1 LRDGGVVA
9 GRRYDPPV
17 PAPSLT
23 IARAAGTLSRRL
35 GRGGGT
41 SLPGKLLL
49 RMRPG
54 ALAELGA
61 GLPRGVTVVSATNG
75 KTTTSRLVAD
85 CARAA
90 GWDLVANTAGAN
102 LLSGLATALLD
113 AHGRRP
119 RPDAGLFEVDEAA
132 LVEVVRQ
139 LRPRVLLL
147 MNLFRDQLDRY
158 GELEHLAALW
168 TTMVAGLPPSAVV
181 VLNADDPAVAALGA
195 NRPEAVTFGIDDA
208 AMALPALPHAA
219 DSTRCRACE
228 APLGYD
234 LVTIGHLGH
243 WRCDACG
250 ARRPEPDVRA
260 TRVELHGSRGIAL
273 TIATPQGEVEASLP
287 LPGLHNAYNATAAT
301 AAALA
306 MGIGIEDVRRGL
318 ATTTAAFGRGERV
331 VLDGRELVLLLA
343 KNPTGANETVR
354 TVLLDPA
361 PPHLLIALN
370 DRTADGQDVSWIWD
384 VDYEPLLERAA
395 SLTLTGD
402 RAHDLGLRMRYAG
415 VPADR
420 MTVVPEPDAALD
432 HAVAQVP
439 PGGTLHV
446 LPTYTA
452 MLGLRE
458 ILVRRGAAEAFWRD
472 R

>member
-1 LRDGGVVA
+1 M
-9 GRRYDPPV
+9 PT
-17 PAPSLT
+17 PSLT

-54 ALAELGA
+54 ALAELG
-61 GLPRGVTVVSATNG
+61 GELPRGVTVVSATNG
-75 KTTTSRLVAD
+75 KTTTSRLLAD

-90 GWDLVANTAGAN
+90 GWDLVANTSGAN

-113 AHGRRP
+113 ARGRRP

-132 LVEVVRQ
+132 LVEVTRQ
-139 LRPRVLLL
+139 LRPRVLVL

-168 TTMVAGLPPSAVV
+168 AAMVADLPGAAVP
-181 VLNADDPAVAALGA
+181 VLNADDPAIAALGA
-195 NRPEAVTFGIDDA
+195 GRAGVVTFGIDDPE
-208 AMALPALPHAA
+208 MALPALPHAA
-219 DSTRCRACE
+219 DSTRCRTCE
-228 APLGYD
+228 APLAYS

-250 ARRPEPDVRA
+250 ASRATPDVRA
-260 TRVELHGSRGIAL
+260 TRVELHGTRGI
-273 TIATPQGEVEASLP
+273 TVEIATPAGEVTARLP
-287 LPGLHNAYNATAAT
+287 LPGLHNAYNVTAAT
-301 AAALA
+301 AGALA
-306 MGIGIEDVRRGL
+306 MGIDIAAIRRGL
-318 ATTTAAFGRGERV
+318 ATTTAAFGRAERV
-331 VLDGRELVLLLA
+331 ALAGRELVLLLA

-354 TVLLDPA
+354 TVLLDPE

-370 DRTADGQDVSWIWD
+370 DRTADGNDVSWIWD

-402 RAHDLGLRMRYAG
+402 RAHDLALRMRYAG
-415 VPADR
+415 VPSGSMD
-420 MTVVPEPDAALD
+420 VVPDPADALD
-432 HAVAQVP
+432 RAVARVP
-439 PGGTLHV
+439 AGGTLYV

-458 ILVRRGAAEAFWRD
+458 TLVRRGAAEAFWRE

>member
-1 LRDGGVVA
+1 M
-9 GRRYDPPV
+9 

-54 ALAELGA
+54 ALAELGGA
-61 GLPRGVTVVSATNG
+61 LPRGVTVVSATNG
-75 KTTTSRLVAD
+75 KTTTSRLLAD

-90 GWDLVANTAGAN
+90 GWELVANTSGAN
-102 LLSGLATALLD
+102 LLSGLATALLE
-113 AHGRRP
+113 ARGRRP
-119 RPDAGLFEVDEAA
+119 APDAGLFEVDEAA
-132 LVEVVRQ
+132 LVEVTRQ
-139 LRPRVLLL
+139 LHPRVLLL

-158 GELEHLAALW
+158 GELEHLAAIW
-168 TTMVAGLPPSAVV
+168 TTMVAGLPPDAVP
-181 VLNADDPAVAALGA
+181 VLNADDPAIAALGTG
-195 NRPEAVTFGIDDA
+195 RPGVVTFGIDDPG
-208 AMALPALPHAA
+208 MALPSLPHAA
-219 DSTRCRACE
+219 DSTRCRVCE
-228 APLGYD
+228 APLTYT

-243 WRCDACG
+243 WSCDACG
-250 ARRPEPDVRA
+250 AARPVPDVRA
-260 TRVELHGSRGIAL
+260 TRVELRGAHGIAV
-273 TIATPQGEVEASLP
+273 TIATPEGEVAVELP
-287 LPGLHNAYNATAAT
+287 LPGLHNAYNVTAAT
-301 AAALA
+301 AGALA
-306 MGIGIEDVRRGL
+306 MGIPVEAIRRGL

-354 TVLLDPA
+354 TVLLDPE

-370 DRTADGQDVSWIWD
+370 DRTADGHDVSWIWD

-402 RAHDLGLRMRYAG
+402 RAYDLALRMRYAG
-415 VPADR
+415 VPDDA
-420 MTVVPEPDAALD
+420 MTVEPDPERALD
-432 HAVAQVP
+432 RAVAAVP
-439 PGGTLHV
+439 DGGTLYV

-458 ILVRRGAAEAFWRD
+458 TLVRRGAAEAFWRE

>member
-1 LRDGGVVA
+1 M
-9 GRRYDPPV
+9 

-54 ALAELGA
+54 AVAELGGA
-61 GLPRGVTVVSATNG
+61 LPRGVTVVSATNG
-75 KTTTSRLVAD
+75 KTTTARLLAD

-90 GWDLVANTAGAN
+90 GWDPIANPAGAN
-102 LLSGLATALLD
+102 LLSGVATALLE
-113 AHGRRP
+113 ARGRRP
-119 RPDAGLFEVDEAA
+119 PPDAGLFEVDEAA
-132 LVEVVRQ
+132 LPAVARE

-168 TTMVAGLPPSAVV
+168 AGVVAALPPEATP
-181 VLNADDPAVAALGA
+181 VLNADDPAVAALGQG
-195 NRPEAVTFGIDDA
+195 REGVITFGIDDPE
-208 AMALPALPHAA
+208 MALPALPHAA
-219 DSTRCRACE
+219 DSTRCRTCE

-243 WRCDACG
+243 WRCSACG
-250 ARRPEPDVRA
+250 SARLRPDVRA
-260 TRVELHGSRGIAL
+260 TRVELRGARGIAVTVDTPRGEIAAEL
-273 TIATPQGEVEASLP
+273 TLA
-287 LPGLHNAYNATAAT
+287 GLHNAYNATAAV
-301 AAALA
+301 AAAIA
-306 MGIGIEDVRRGL
+306 MGIGADAIRRGL
-318 ATTTAAFGRGERV
+318 ATTGAAFGRGERIR
-331 VLDGRELVLLLA
+331 LDGRELVLLLA

-354 TVLLDPA
+354 TVLLDPE

-402 RAHDLGLRMRYAG
+402 RAYDLALRMRYAG
-415 VPADR
+415 VPDDAMR
-420 MTVVPEPDAALD
+420 VVPDPVTALDAAVA
-432 HAVAQVP
+432 AVP
-439 PGGTLHV
+439 EGRTLYV

-452 MLGLRE
+452 MLGLRKV
-458 ILVRRGAAEAFWRD
+458 LVSRDAVEAFWRE

>member
-1 LRDGGVVA
+1 M
-9 GRRYDPPV
+9 

-49 RMRPG
+49 RMRPE

-61 GLPRGVTVVSATNG
+61 ELPRGVTVVSATNG
-75 KTTTSRLVAD
+75 KTTTSRLLAD

-90 GWDLVANTAGAN
+90 GWDPVANTAGAN
-102 LLSGLATALLD
+102 LLSGIATALLD
-113 AHGRRP
+113 ARGRRP

-139 LRPRVLLL
+139 LRPGVLLL

-168 TTMVAGLPPSAVV
+168 ATMVAGLPPSATP
-181 VLNADDPAVAALGA
+181 VLNADDPAIAALGA
-195 NRPEAVTFGIDDA
+195 GRPGVVTFGIDDPD
-208 AMALPALPHAA
+208 MALPSLPHAA
-219 DSTRCRACE
+219 DSTRCRACD
-228 APLGYD
+228 APLTYD

-243 WRCDACG
+243 WRCESCG
-250 ARRPEPDVRA
+250 LARPEPDVRA
-260 TRVELHGSRGIAL
+260 TRVELRGAHGIRL
-273 TIATPQGEVEASLP
+273 TIATPEGEVEAELP

-301 AAALA
+301 AAALT
-306 MGIGIEDVRRGL
+306 MGIGVADVRAGL

-331 VLDGRELVLLLA
+331 TLDGRELVLLLA

-361 PPHLLIALN
+361 PPHLLVMLN
-370 DRTADGQDVSWIWD
+370 DRTADGHDISWIWD
-384 VDYEPLLERAA
+384 VDYEPLLARAA

-402 RAHDLGLRMRYAG
+402 RAYDLGLRMRYAG

-420 MTVVPEPDAALD
+420 MTVIPDPDAALD
-432 HAVAQVP
+432 HAVAGVP
-439 PGGTLHV
+439 GGGTLYV

-458 ILVRRGAAEAFWRD
+458 TLVRRGAAEAFWRD
-472 R
+472 G